1 MSSKC
6 ICDGS
11 VNGASRN
18 FGGRGIT
25 GFQQNNGI
33 RRGRREGGE
42 EGEESRGRG
51 GRERKAG
58 RREGMG
64 REMEKE
70 EGGRDR
76 LEDKIHVST
85 SSAQ

>member
-1 MSSKC
+1 M
-6 ICDGS
+6 
-11 VNGASRN
+11 
-18 FGGRGIT
+18 GIT
-25 GFQQNNGI
+25 GSEQNNSI
-33 RRGRREGGE
+33 RRGRREAGE
-42 EGEESRGRG
+42 EGEENRGRG

-58 RREGMG
+58 RGEGTG

-76 LEDKIHVST
+76 LENKIHVSA